1 MYFVREIHGKLI
13 GEKMNYLTSIET
25 AERWGIS
32 SRRVALLC
40 SEGRVEGSVKK
51 GKTWLI
57 PDNAKKPDD
66 PRKNKR

>member
-1 MYFVREIHGKLI
+1 MD
-13 GEKMNYLTSIET
+13 YLTSIET

-40 SEGRVEGSVKK
+40 SEGRVEGCIKK

-57 PDNAKKPDD
+57 PDNAKKPED
-66 PRKNKR
+66 PRKVKRLKYGI